1 MKPGHMP
8 YVLAV
13 GLGLALLLAGCASA
27 PSLPYAEDM
36 QPALLVTP
44 EQAGVRDLRASYRA
58 ALCARLP
65 ADRRCADVLLR
76 FPGEAAAPTARGA
89 PAAAAGNGSQR
100 YRIAFVPGLLADCVA
115 KWLVPFSDA
124 AEALRVDGFDVH
136 LMQIAG
142 RADTA
147 HNAALLAQQVAA
159 LPDDGRRLIVFGYS
173 KGLPDVLDL
182 LLRHPESRARIAAV
196 VSYAGASGGSP
207 LADSHRGLYAQVL
220 AGLPM
225 DGCAKGTGTE
235 LDALRRSVRLDWWQ
249 AHAAE
254 LKATGVP
261 FFSLVGAP
269 RPEQVSPVLRLTHTE
284 LSRMD
289 PRNDSQLLAS
299 DAVVPGGALLGYVN
313 ADHWAIAMPLLQ
325 QFPSLYGLF
334 TDDVPRPALV
344 AAAIEVVVQTLGA
357 VPTVGQKP

>member
-1 MKPGHMP
+1 MQIILG
-8 YVLAV
+8 A
-13 GLGLALLLAGCASA
+13 GLALLLAGCASA

-36 QPALLVTP
+36 PPAVLVTP
-44 EQAGVRDLRASYRA
+44 EQAGVRDLRAPYRA

-65 ADRRCADVLLR
+65 ADRRCDDVLLR
-76 FPGEAAAPTARGA
+76 FPGEAAVPAG
-89 PAAAAGNGSQR
+89 AAAPVAARGNGSAR

-124 AEALRVDGFDVH
+124 AEALRAQGFDIH

-142 RADTA
+142 RADTE
-147 HNAALLAQQVAA
+147 HNAAQLAQQIAA

-182 LLRHPESRARIAAV
+182 LLRHPQSRARIAAV

-207 LADSHRGLYAQVL
+207 LADSYRGLYASTL

-225 DGCAKGTGTE
+225 DGCAKGTGAE
-235 LDALRRSVRLDWWQ
+235 LDALRRSVRLAWWQ

-299 DAVVPGGALLGYVN
+299 DAVVPSGALLGYVN

-325 QFPSLYGLF
+325 QFPSLYGVF
-334 TDDVPRPALV
+334 TDEVPRPALV
-344 AAAIEVVVQTLGA
+344 AAAIEVVVQVLGTA
-357 VPTVGQKP
+357 ALKP

>member
-1 MKPGHMP
+1 MQIILG
-8 YVLAV
+8 A
-13 GLGLALLLAGCASA
+13 GLALLLAGCASA
-27 PSLPYAEDM
+27 PSLPYNEDM
-36 QPALLVTP
+36 PPAVLVLP
-44 EQAGVRDLRASYRA
+44 EQAGVRDLRAPYRA

-65 ADRRCADVLLR
+65 ADRNCADVLLR
-76 FPGEAAAPTARGA
+76 FPGEAPVVAPT
-89 PAAAAGNGSQR
+89 PAAINASER

-124 AEALRVDGFDVH
+124 AQALREQGFDVH

-142 RADTA
+142 RADTE
-147 HNAALLAQQVAA
+147 HNAAQLAQQIDA
-159 LPDDGRRLIVFGYS
+159 LPQDGRRLIVFGYS
-173 KGLPDVLDL
+173 KGLPDMLDL
-182 LLRHPESRARIAAV
+182 LLLHPQSRARIAAV
-196 VSYAGASGGSP
+196 VSYAGAVNGSP
-207 LADSHRGLYAQVL
+207 LADSYRGLYANVL

-225 DGCAKGTGTE
+225 DGCAKGTGAE

-249 AHAAE
+249 AHRAE
-254 LKATGVP
+254 LSATGVP

-269 RPEQVSPVLRLTHTE
+269 RPEQVSPVLGLTYKE

-325 QFPSLYGLF
+325 QFPSLYGVF
-334 TDDVPRPALV
+334 HDEVPRAALV
-344 AAAIEVVVQTLGA
+344 AAAIEVVAQTLGTT
-357 VPTVGQKP
+357 PKP